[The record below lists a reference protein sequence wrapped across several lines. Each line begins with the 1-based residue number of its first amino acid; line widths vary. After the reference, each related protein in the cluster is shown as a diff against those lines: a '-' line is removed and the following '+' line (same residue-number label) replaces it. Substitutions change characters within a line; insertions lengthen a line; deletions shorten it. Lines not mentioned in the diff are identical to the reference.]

1 MVSGSLH
8 SRMSDRSDEF
18 AEATDR
24 GERSTD
30 ELLEE
35 TERLLSEP
43 NAEVDSS
50 ADASTATSTD
60 AGTAEDASSR
70 SRLPSLPRPSL
81 GARFSPKGFLA
92 LVAALGVG
100 LVAGGLAVP
109 IAGELVG
116 TFAVAFA
123 IGLATSKRRYLE
135 VGAAGA
141 AVGGIAAVASNAV
154 LAIAGSGRAVL
165 AVGVG
170 AGLVACLVGYY
181 FGRDLRNG
189 LFRDLE

>member
-1 MVSGSLH
+1 
-8 SRMSDRSDEF
+8 MSDRSDEF
-18 AEATDR
+18 VEADR

-35 TERLLSEP
+35 TERLLSGS
-43 NAEVDSS
+43 NAEADADSS
-50 ADASTATSTD
+50 ADASARTSTD
-60 AGTAEDASSR
+60 AASTDTESAKRTSIR

-81 GARFSPKGFLA
+81 ETAFSPKAFLA
-92 LVAALGVG
+92 LVGALGVG
-100 LVAGGLAVP
+100 FF
-109 IAGELVG
+109 AGELVIPIAG
-116 TFAVAFA
+116 QIVGMLAVAFA

-141 AVGGIAAVASNAV
+141 AVGGVAAVVSNAV
-154 LAIAGSGRAVL
+154 LAVAGSGRAVL
-165 AVGVG
+165 AVGVT

-189 LFRDLE
+189 LFQEIE

>member
-1 MVSGSLH
+1 
-8 SRMSDRSDEF
+8 MSDRSDEV

-24 GERSTD
+24 GERPTD

-43 NAEVDSS
+43 NAEVDADSS
-50 ADASTATSTD
+50 ADASAAAPTNAGAT
-60 AGTAEDASSR
+60 EDASSR

-154 LAIAGSGRAVL
+154 LAVAGSGRAVL
-165 AVGVG
+165 AVGVA